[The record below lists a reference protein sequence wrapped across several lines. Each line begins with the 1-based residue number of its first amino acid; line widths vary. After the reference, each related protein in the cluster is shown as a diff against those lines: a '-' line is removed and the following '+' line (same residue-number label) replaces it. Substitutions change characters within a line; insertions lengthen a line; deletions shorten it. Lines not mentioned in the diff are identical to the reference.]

1 MNPSDAGGGHDT
13 FDWWANINLPALG
26 ILVSV
31 AALIAAILVPLM
43 ILNRQRRI
51 DDERI
56 TKERDLAAKQLA
68 EEREIAHD
76 GAVHE
81 QKKRATREVMEQ
93 LAPFIGINP
102 FQEELHPR
110 MVRLRVALMVLVDEY
125 PASHPINE
133 LVGLQHQLGTSINR
147 AILEEGP
154 PPYRANMKGQD
165 YAEALLERINPIH
178 WWAARF
184 TNDVRL
190 IQSGDV
196 TEEEIRQRSQL
207 VMSALVNLYDK
218 NGWGVPPGPN
228 LRRQAGQDSDA

>member
-43 ILNRQRRI
+43 ILDRQRKI

-56 TKERDLAAKQLA
+56 NEERDLAAKQLA

-133 LVGLQHQLGTSINR
+133 LVGLQHHLGTSINR

-154 PPYRANMKGQD
+154 PPHRANMKEAD
-165 YAEALLERINPIH
+165 YIEALLEQINPLSG
-178 WWAARF
+178 WAARF

-196 TEEEIRQRSQL
+196 GEDEIRQRSQF
-207 VMSALVNLYDK
+207 VMSALVNLYEK
-218 NGWGVPPGPN
+218 NDWGVPPEPN
-228 LRRQAGQDSDA
+228 LRRPTGEHPDA